1 LEIFFLGE
9 RKQAEGPVGF
19 DLFGDPIPEGF
30 GGRGRPPHVV
40 TDEKRRKVM
49 LLLAVGKTEDEVA
62 AGIGITA
69 KTLRKHYSRLLR
81 VRDEARARLEAGMLD
96 AVAIKAADGSVS
108 AIKELDRLL
117 EKYDRVRLS
126 RTINQRSGE
135 KPEKIAPLGK
145 KEMQRQAAL
154 EVSGKFAPPPAPNLI
169 N

>member
-1 LEIFFLGE
+1 MGE
-9 RKQAEGPVGF
+9 QKLAGF

-30 GGRGRPPHVV
+30 AGRGRPPHIV

-49 LLLAVGKTEDEVA
+49 LLLAIGKTEDEVA

-117 EKYDRVRLS
+117 EKYDRVRIA
-126 RTINQRSGE
+126 RTVSQRSGE
-135 KPEKIAPLGK
+135 KPDKVVPLGK
-145 KEMQRQAAL
+145 KELQRQAAM
-154 EVSGKFAPPPAPNLI
+154 EVTGKFAPPPAPHMVN
-169 N
+169 